1 MGILA
6 VVSKDRDTKTTTVFD
21 GSGTGIRTVYVES
34 DRLPTDQDTVMAVV
48 EFTPLGPDE
57 TSFVEFLDG
66 HVEEHKDGRLTVGEL
81 WHVWAARHDADPRE
95 KLVGGIGPQAAAK
108 LFRARFGAS
117 EQSRARI
124 DGRVQRCWIGYRMI
138 PAVER

>member
-57 TSFVEFLDG
+57 TSFVTFLDD
-66 HVEEHKDGRLTVGEL
+66 HVERHEDGRC
-81 WHVWAARHDADPRE
+81 
-95 KLVGGIGPQAAAK
+95 AK
-108 LFRARFGAS
+108 VLGNRSSSPFHFG
-117 EQSRARI
+117 
-124 DGRVQRCWIGYRMI
+124 
-138 PAVER
+138 